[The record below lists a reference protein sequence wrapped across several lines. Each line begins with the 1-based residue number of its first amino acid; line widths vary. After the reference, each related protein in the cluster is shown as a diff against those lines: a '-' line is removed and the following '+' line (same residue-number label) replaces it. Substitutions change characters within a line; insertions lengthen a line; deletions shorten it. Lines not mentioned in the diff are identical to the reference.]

1 MVDVKSKDW
10 SHVEWFTFEE
20 IENLINNE
28 ENTDNQ
34 NIYKIIKYWESGK
47 SYLLLLENFRLLPF
61 DILPRKPWRK

>member
-1 MVDVKSKDW
+1 MVDVKRRDW

-34 NIYKIIKYWESGK
+34 DIFKIIKY
-47 SYLLLLENFRLLPF
+47 
-61 DILPRKPWRK
+61 